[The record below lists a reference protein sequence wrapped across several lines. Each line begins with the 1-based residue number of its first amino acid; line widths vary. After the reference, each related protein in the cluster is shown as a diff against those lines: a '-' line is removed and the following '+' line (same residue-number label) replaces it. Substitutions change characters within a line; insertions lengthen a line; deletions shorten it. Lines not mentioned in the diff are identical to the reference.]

1 MDAVENVGHV
11 HENRVRN
18 DRIERACLSN
28 QRAPAAGFF
37 ESKLRC
43 DTLKIFFEQYRP
55 TLQFSGAKRGAP
67 LSGVDERHVNDMRQF
82 ALFGAPQW
90 SSSCR

>member
-1 MDAVENVGHV
+1 MLLKKVG

-18 DRIERACLSN
+18 NRIEKACLSN
-28 QRAPAAGFF
+28 QRAPAASLV

-55 TLQFSGAKRGAP
+55 TLQFSGAKRGRRYPA
-67 LSGVDERHVNDMRQF
+67 SMNVT
-82 ALFGAPQW
+82 
-90 SSSCR
+90 

>member
-1 MDAVENVGHV
+1 MLLKVG

-18 DRIERACLSN
+18 NRIEKACLLN

-43 DTLKIFFEQYRP
+43 DTLKIFFERYRSMNV
-55 TLQFSGAKRGAP
+55 T
-67 LSGVDERHVNDMRQF
+67 
-82 ALFGAPQW
+82 
-90 SSSCR
+90 